1 METFLNPDDI
11 WALSFT
17 ITGRCNCNCS
27 YCHFYSGRNR
37 NDFNLDMS
45 PELFANY
52 LKLVK
57 HIQKHYHSN
66 LQLRF
71 SGGEPLMLGDKL
83 FEYSTQIYEETGIK
97 PFVLTNGRLITEDII
112 EKSIKGHISAYLVS
126 IENPLDEADGAPKTE
141 EVLNKIKQFNS
152 SDINITPAIMI
163 IKNKYFKDI
172 LYIADYI
179 YEKIHVLPSFAELT
193 YQAFESPTDSAL
205 ADLYQSVKL
214 LSKKYY
220 GKTPIRI
227 FPYISPELFAQG
239 HRNYLSELN
248 LENSLQ
254 VNGKNLDS
262 AVEKLFFRLNKS
274 YRPNPCTDTNC
285 EWYDDC
291 RIIKWLWMEKFPN
304 SEISKEQKLSD
315 FCRMRK
321 TLNTALYNG
330 IMEAQHTI

>member
-1 METFLNPDDI
+1 
-11 WALSFT
+11 
-17 ITGRCNCNCS
+17 
-27 YCHFYSGRNR
+27 
-37 NDFNLDMS
+37 MS

-172 LYIADYI
+172 PYIADYI

-193 YQAFESPTDSAL
+193 YQAFESPTD
-205 ADLYQSVKL
+205 
-214 LSKKYY
+214 LSL
-220 GKTPIRI
+220 IHI
-227 FPYISPELFAQG
+227 
-239 HRNYLSELN
+239 
-248 LENSLQ
+248 
-254 VNGKNLDS
+254 
-262 AVEKLFFRLNKS
+262 
-274 YRPNPCTDTNC
+274 
-285 EWYDDC
+285 
-291 RIIKWLWMEKFPN
+291 
-304 SEISKEQKLSD
+304 
-315 FCRMRK
+315 
-321 TLNTALYNG
+321 
-330 IMEAQHTI
+330 